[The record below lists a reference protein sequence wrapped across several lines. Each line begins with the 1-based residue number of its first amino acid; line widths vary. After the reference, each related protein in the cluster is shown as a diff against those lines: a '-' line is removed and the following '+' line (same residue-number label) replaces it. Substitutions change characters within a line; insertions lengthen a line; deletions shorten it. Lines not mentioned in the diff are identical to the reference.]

1 MKEKQSLGHLSAL
14 MTIIV
19 WGTTFISTKILL
31 RAFAPVEILFLRFV
45 IGFLLLWIVS
55 PGRLKGLSPRQELT
69 FAAAGLS
76 GICLY
81 YLLENIALTYT
92 LASNVGVIVSVVP
105 FFTAI
110 VSRFLL
116 KDEEKLRPSFFVGFL
131 FAMAGIC
138 MISFGGSS
146 LHLDPT
152 GDVLALLAAV
162 VWSFYAVFSKK
173 INAYG
178 YSTVQTT
185 RHCFFYGVLFMIPA
199 LFLFG
204 FSPDLTALKDP
215 LLLGNLLFLALGAS
229 ALCYVTWNFSV
240 KILGA
245 LKASVYIYLGPV
257 VTVAASVLIL
267 HEKLTVMT
275 VIGTLLTLVGLFLS
289 EFRRKEST
297 SL

>member
-146 LHLDPT
+146 LHLDPI

-199 LFLFG
+199 LLLFG

-267 HEKLTVMT
+267 HEKLTIMT
-275 VIGTLLTLVGLFLS
+275 VIGTLLTLAGLFLS
-289 EFRRKEST
+289 EFRR
-297 SL
+297 